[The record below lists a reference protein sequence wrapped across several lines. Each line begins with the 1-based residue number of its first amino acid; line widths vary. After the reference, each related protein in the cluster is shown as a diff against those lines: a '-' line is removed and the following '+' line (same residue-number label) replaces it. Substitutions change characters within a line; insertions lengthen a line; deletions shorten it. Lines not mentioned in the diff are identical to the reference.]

1 MDDFPRIFALY
12 ESGQLTEADTLCA
25 AFVARAPENA
35 AGWALHGTIALRRQ
49 LYSDAADSLQ
59 RAAALG
65 APDHELLVNLGMALY
80 GAGRIDEAAGT
91 FRKALKLNPRSAV
104 CFMYI
109 GRCCL
114 ARERLTEAASA
125 LNGALRLHPEW
136 PEALDAF
143 ALLSLAVGRPDKAI
157 TFVRRALAVE
167 PGRTASQQLG
177 GTACERIGDYEE
189 AAALYRA
196 VIASV
201 PEPPALIG
209 LAMALQRLGR
219 HDEALSVFD
228 QAIESNPSDPAP
240 RHGLGSSLLALG
252 RLKEGW
258 PLYAARFNLRTN
270 TEAARAAV
278 DTPLQEPPHRGM
290 RVVAWADQGIG
301 EQILFASLIP
311 DLVRTG
317 ADIAIECD
325 HRLVPLFA
333 RSFPQTTVCARTE
346 PAHPVLASFTDGRF
360 CLSDAGNWFR
370 GSFEAF
376 PKHAGYLKPDLR
388 LTAELRSRYSAGRT
402 NRPLVGI
409 SWRRA
414 NGAALSDAKTLPLD
428 QWGPLLHVAGATFV
442 NLQYGDCAADLDAA
456 AEKFGVRI
464 VSDPTVDPLMNL
476 DAFAAQV
483 AAMDL
488 VISTS
493 STTAHMAGALN
504 IPAWTLLPI
513 GLGSLWH
520 WFLERSDSPWY
531 PGMTLFRQSTRGDWE
546 TVLETAS
553 GALVD
558 FVETWRPTAR
568 TTAAP

>member
-1 MDDFPRIFALY
+1 MDDLSGIFALY
-12 ESGQLTEADTLCA
+12 ESGQLIEADRLCA

-35 AGWALHGTIALRRQ
+35 AGWALHGAIALRRQ
-49 LYSDAADSLQ
+49 RFSDAADHLQ
-59 RAAALG
+59 RAAALST
-65 APDHELLVNLGMALY
+65 PDHELLVNLGMALY
-80 GAGRIDEAAGT
+80 GANRIDEAAWT

-114 ARERLTEAASA
+114 ARGRLTDAASA
-125 LNGALRLHPEW
+125 LNGALRLRAEW
-136 PEALDAF
+136 PEVLDAF
-143 ALLSLAVGRPDKAI
+143 ALLSLAIGRPDKAV

-177 GTACERIGDYEE
+177 GTASERMGDYE
-189 AAALYRA
+189 AAAEFYRA
-196 VIASV
+196 VVASH
-201 PEPPALIG
+201 PEAPALTG

-219 HDEALSVFD
+219 HEEALPVFD
-228 QAIESNPSDPAP
+228 QAIGSNPSDPAP
-240 RHGLGSSLLALG
+240 HHGRGSSLLALG

-258 PLYAARFNLRTN
+258 PLYAARFAMRTN
-270 TEAARAAV
+270 IEAARAA
-278 DTPLQEPPHRGM
+278 DAPLREPPRRGM

-311 DLVRTG
+311 DLIRTG

-370 GSFEAF
+370 GTFGAF
-376 PKHAGYLKPDLR
+376 PKHAGYLKPDPR

-414 NGAALSDAKTLPLD
+414 DGAIVSDAKTLPLD

-442 NLQYGDCAADLDAA
+442 NLQYGDCAADLAA
-456 AEKFGVRI
+456 VAEKFGVRI

-504 IPAWTLLPI
+504 IPAWTFLPI

-520 WFLERSDSPWY
+520 WFLERNDSPWY

-546 TVLETAS
+546 TVLEAAS

-558 FVETWRPTAR
+558 FVETWRPTQ
-568 TTAAP
+568 TTVAT